1 MILVISNANSR
12 FCFEGKPN
20 HLVHPLTSI
29 SLLLSKYR
37 TAEEYYQVI
46 PLGDPFFFSY
56 VYHSVYV
63 CVQRRHFGESYTQL

>member
-1 MILVISNANSR
+1 M
-12 FCFEGKPN
+12 
-20 HLVHPLTSI
+20 VHPLTSI